1 MLKDLFSLLTIIAL
15 LFSSCSKSDEEENGD
30 EPQPTKQTAY
40 FGVNLSGAEFGNVYP
55 GVDGTHY
62 GYPTEKDLDYFKAK
76 GLYLVRF
83 PFRWERIQRVMNGP
97 LDATELS
104 KMKTFVQAAE
114 DRGMPV
120 ILDLHNFAR
129 YSFDGGKT
137 YTLIGE
143 SSNLTAE
150 HLADVWRKLAQEF
163 KDYNNIWG
171 YDIILCILRL
181 PG

>member
-83 PFRWERIQRVMNGP
+83 PFRWERIQPTMNGE
-97 LDATELS
+97 LNATELA
-104 KMKTFVQAAE
+104 KMKKIRQSC
-114 DRGMPV
+114 R
-120 ILDLHNFAR
+120 R
-129 YSFDGGKT
+129 
-137 YTLIGE
+137 
-143 SSNLTAE
+143 
-150 HLADVWRKLAQEF
+150 
-163 KDYNNIWG
+163 
-171 YDIILCILRL
+171 
-181 PG
+181 

>member
-83 PFRWERIQRVMNGP
+83 PFRWERIQPTMNGE
-97 LDATELS
+97 LNATELA
-104 KMKTFVQAAE
+104 KMKKFVKAAE
-114 DRGMPV
+114 DRNIQ
-120 ILDLHNFAR
+120 ILLDMHNFVYIAT
-129 YSFDGGKT
+129 GKVHKIINMQSLVMHDALLTISVT
-137 YTLIGE
+137 YGKNWQRSLKTIKISGVTTL
-143 SSNLTAE
+143 
-150 HLADVWRKLAQEF
+150 
-163 KDYNNIWG
+163 
-171 YDIILCILRL
+171 
-181 PG
+181 

>member
-83 PFRWERIQRVMNGP
+83 PFRWERIQPTMNGE
-97 LDATELS
+97 LDIVYIATGKVHKIINMQSLVMHDALLTIS
-104 KMKTFVQAAE
+104 VTYGRNWQKSLKTIKISGVTT
-114 DRGMPV
+114 
-120 ILDLHNFAR
+120 
-129 YSFDGGKT
+129 S
-137 YTLIGE
+137 
-143 SSNLTAE
+143 
-150 HLADVWRKLAQEF
+150 
-163 KDYNNIWG
+163 
-171 YDIILCILRL
+171 
-181 PG
+181 

>member
-76 GLYLVRF
+76 RSLSGTFSISLGTHTTHNE
-83 PFRWERIQRVMNGP
+83 WRIKCNR
-97 LDATELS
+97 T
-104 KMKTFVQAAE
+104 
-114 DRGMPV
+114 
-120 ILDLHNFAR
+120 
-129 YSFDGGKT
+129 GKNEE
-137 YTLIGE
+137 IRQ
-143 SSNLTAE
+143 SC
-150 HLADVWRKLAQEF
+150 R
-163 KDYNNIWG
+163 
-171 YDIILCILRL
+171 R
-181 PG
+181 

>member
-83 PFRWERIQRVMNGP
+83 PFRWERIQPTMNGE
-97 LDATELS
+97 LNATELA
-104 KMKTFVQAAE
+104 KMKKFVKAYRYYWICITLE
-114 DRGMPV
+114 DIV
-120 ILDLHNFAR
+120 YIAT
-129 YSFDGGKT
+129 GKVHKIINMQSLVMHDALLTISVT
-137 YTLIGE
+137 YGKNWQRSLKTIKISGVTTL
-143 SSNLTAE
+143 
-150 HLADVWRKLAQEF
+150 
-163 KDYNNIWG
+163 
-171 YDIILCILRL
+171 
-181 PG
+181 

>member
-83 PFRWERIQRVMNGP
+83 PFRWERIQPTMNGE
-97 LDATELS
+97 LNATDIVYIATGKVHKIINMQSLVMHDALLTISVTYGKNWQRSL
-104 KMKTFVQAAE
+104 KTIKISGV
-114 DRGMPV
+114 
-120 ILDLHNFAR
+120 
-129 YSFDGGKT
+129 T
-137 YTLIGE
+137 TL
-143 SSNLTAE
+143 
-150 HLADVWRKLAQEF
+150 
-163 KDYNNIWG
+163 
-171 YDIILCILRL
+171 
-181 PG
+181 

>member
-83 PFRWERIQRVMNGP
+83 PFRWERIQPTMNGE
-97 LDATELS
+97 LNATELA
-104 KMKTFVQAAE
+104 KMKKFVKAAE
-114 DRGMPV
+114 DRNIQ
-120 ILDLHNFAR
+120 ILLDMHNFGR
-129 YSFDGGKT
+129 YCVYCDGQSSQNINMQSLVMHDALLTISVTYGKNWQRSLKT
-137 YTLIGE
+137 IKISGVTTL
-143 SSNLTAE
+143 
-150 HLADVWRKLAQEF
+150 
-163 KDYNNIWG
+163 
-171 YDIILCILRL
+171 
-181 PG
+181 

>member
-83 PFRWERIQRVMNGP
+83 PFRWERIQPTMQSLVMH
-97 LDATELS
+97 DALLTISVTYGKNWQRSL
-104 KMKTFVQAAE
+104 KTIKISGV
-114 DRGMPV
+114 
-120 ILDLHNFAR
+120 
-129 YSFDGGKT
+129 T
-137 YTLIGE
+137 TL
-143 SSNLTAE
+143 
-150 HLADVWRKLAQEF
+150 
-163 KDYNNIWG
+163 
-171 YDIILCILRL
+171 
-181 PG
+181 